1 MLDPA
6 PRDFTSAAA
15 LDRAEIVKAVRN
27 GSPGTAMKSFA
38 GLLAPDE
45 VDAVADFVFGHFVAC
60 AAPNADYH
68 TAANGWPDHRARYGP
83 AVPFA
88 TGALAIDMPA
98 SAMDA
103 QATAGLELFRSACI
117 SCHEGRLSRPQ
128 RLVLDVSGA
137 EMAEIAASGA
147 EREAEDSGH
156 SDEYDKPTIH
166 DIPPEIPD
174 LSEREAAGRDLYMAA
189 CAECHA
195 ADGSGQNWIGKFLE
209 PSPTDFTTDDFAA
222 RFSAD
227 EFISMTLDGLVGT
240 TMPSFRGV
248 LSPEEA
254 AAIAAYVQ
262 RAFIE
267 ASERQ

>member
-1 MLDPA
+1 
-6 PRDFTSAAA
+6 
-15 LDRAEIVKAVRN
+15 
-27 GSPGTAMKSFA
+27 MKSFA
-38 GLLAPDE
+38 GLLAPNE
-45 VDAVADFVFGHFVAC
+45 VDAVADFVLGHFVAC
-60 AAPNADYH
+60 AARNADYH

-88 TGALAIDMPA
+88 TGELAIDMPA

-103 QATAGLELFRSACI
+103 QAAAGLELFRSACI

-128 RLVLDVSGA
+128 RLALDVTGP
-137 EMAEIAASGA
+137 EMAETAASGA
-147 EREAEDSGH
+147 ERQTADSDHG
-156 SDEYDKPTIH
+156 DEYDKPTIH

-209 PSPTDFTTDDFAA
+209 PSPTDLTTDDFAA
-222 RFSAD
+222 GFSTE
-227 EFISMTLDGLVGT
+227 EFVRMTLDGLVGT

-248 LSPEEA
+248 LSRQEA

-262 RAFIE
+262 RAFVE
-267 ASERQ
+267 ASEQQ